1 MNEIIVK
8 NLKIFA
14 YHGVHEFEKINGQ
27 DFLIDIKTQIENMKG
42 YENDNIENMVSY
54 SKIIK
59 IAKET
64 ATEKSYNLIEKLAN
78 EIMKKLFMS
87 FNEIISVDIT
97 IKKPNAPIKEI
108 FDYVATR
115 IIKKRD
121 ELKIE

>member
-27 DFLIDIKTQIENMKG
+27 DFLIDLKVQIKDMKG
-42 YENDNIENMVSY
+42 YENDDIENMVSY

-59 IAKET
+59 AVKES
-64 ATEKSYNLIEKLAN
+64 ATSKSYNLIEKLAN
-78 EIMKKLFMS
+78 EIIKKLFLN
-87 FNEIISVDIT
+87 FGEIVLVDIT
-97 IKKPNAPIKEI
+97 VKKPNAPIKET

>member
-27 DFLIDIKTQIENMKG
+27 DFLIDIKTQIEDMKG

>member
-8 NLKIFA
+8 DLKIFA

-27 DFLIDIKTQIENMKG
+27 NFLINIKAQIENMKG
-42 YENDNIENMVSY
+42 YEDDNIENMVSY

-59 IAKET
+59 VAKKV
-64 ATEKSYNLIEKLAN
+64 ASFKSYNLIEKLAN
-78 EIMKKLFMS
+78 EIMKSLFLN
-87 FNEIISVDIT
+87 FKEIISVDIMV
-97 IKKPNAPIKEI
+97 KKPNAPIKEP

-115 IIKKRD
+115 ILKKRD